1 MAAEASAAAET
12 GEGAAGTADP
22 LLTALLRLIRQLDR
36 PCAEAELRA
45 AAPIPEGGADAACLA
60 RVAERLGFAPRLEPV
75 NRWRLR
81 RLDRPTCC
89 SAASLAKCGSCAG
102 GRASTSSWSS
112 RCRARR
118 RPSRRGP
125 RPGWARGPCA

>member
-81 RLDRPTCC
+81 RLATPY
-89 SAASLAKCGSCAG
+89 LLL
-102 GRASTSSWSS
+102 GREPGQVWL
-112 RCRARR
+112 
-118 RPSRRGP
+118 RRGGAGQHP
-125 RPGWARGPCA
+125 RPVGPPQGGGGGV

>member
-36 PCAEAELRA
+36 LCAEAELRA
-45 AAPIPEGGADAACLA
+45 AAPIPEGGADAAWLA
-60 RVAERLGFAPRLEPV
+60 RVAERLGFAPRLGPV

-81 RLDRPTCC
+81 RLATPYLLLGREPGQVWLPRGRAGKHPLPGGPPQ
-89 SAASLAKCGSCAG
+89 SGGG
-102 GRASTSSWSS
+102 GRT
-112 RCRARR
+112 
-118 RPSRRGP
+118 RG
-125 RPGWARGPCA
+125 AA